1 MRTDFVAVTV
11 ISDKGTESLQFI
23 NKNHIQ
29 RVYEEKERIIIEL
42 TDYTTLRIKTDN
54 IHVFMDRFVSND
66 IYNKN
71 KG

>member
-1 MRTDFVAVTV
+1 MHTDFVAVTV
-11 ISDKGTESLQFI
+11 ITDKGTESLQFI

-42 TDYTTLRIKTDN
+42 TDYTTLHIKTDN

>member
-29 RVYEEKERIIIEL
+29 RVYEEKENIIIEL
-42 TDYTTLRIKTDN
+42 TDYTTLHIKTEN
-54 IHVFMDRFVSND
+54 IHSFMDRFVSND
-66 IYNKN
+66 IYYKN

>member
-1 MRTDFVAVTV
+1 MLTDFVAVTV
-11 ISDKGTESLQFI
+11 ISDKGAESLQFI

-29 RVYEEKERIIIEL
+29 RVYEEKERIIVEL
-42 TDYTTLRIKTDN
+42 TDYTTLCIKTDN